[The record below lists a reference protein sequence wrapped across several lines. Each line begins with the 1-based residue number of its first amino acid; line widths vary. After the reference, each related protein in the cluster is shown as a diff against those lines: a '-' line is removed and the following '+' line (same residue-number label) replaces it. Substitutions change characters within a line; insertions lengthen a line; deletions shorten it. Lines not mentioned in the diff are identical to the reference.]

1 MQQTGEWVAFDIEI
15 GNEFELKP
23 GEDLDSHG
31 PFDITVAA
39 WCDESAGVRHW
50 FTPDGSG
57 QAGPMMTA
65 ETAKGMLQELRRR
78 QLAGDRLVAWNG
90 LSFDLRWVG
99 VAAGD
104 PGLAREVALDLID
117 PMFQFF
123 VARGFPVSLA
133 AVAEGLGVAEAK
145 LMSGADAPGE
155 WARGDRAKVFDYVA
169 GDCRI
174 TLDVARRIERAGEV
188 RWRTRRGTVSR
199 EPMPEMKAVRDL
211 LNAPEPDTSWMD
223 DPLPRSK
230 FTAWLAG

>member
-1 MQQTGEWVAFDIEI
+1 MTKSPEWVAFDIEI

-23 GEDLDSHG
+23 GEDLDAYG

-39 WCDESAGVRHW
+39 WCDEGAGVRHW
-50 FTPDGSG
+50 FTPDDAGE
-57 QAGPMMTA
+57 AGPMMNPK
-65 ETAKGMLQELRRR
+65 TAKELLAELRRR
-78 QLAGDRLVAWNG
+78 QVEGDRLVAWNG
-90 LSFDLRWVG
+90 LSFDLRWIG

-104 PGLAREVALDLID
+104 LPLAREVALDLID

-123 VARGFPVSLA
+123 VQRGFPVSLA
-133 AVAEGLGVAEAK
+133 AVAEGLGVREAK

-174 TLDVARRIERAGEV
+174 TLEVAKRIEREGEV
-188 RWRTRRGTVSR
+188 RWRTRRGSVSR

-223 DPLPRSK
+223 EPMPRTK
-230 FTAWLAG
+230 FTAWLT